1 MRNTI
6 TRSFTTCFA
15 SCKVYE
21 NGKLLDA
28 VVTLPEFCTLTATAE
43 KYIRKNPSIISGKLV
58 DVLSIDKQTTLYGI
72 DESDFLKYAR
82 PYEQRGKETRNMITK
97 TVKGFIGEYL
107 YMSTDTRELCKREV
121 SVPTDMEKKL
131 DKYAKSIE
139 LDNEKAIL
147 IENLKPIEALYAMS
161 ESDFRKYG
169 KKMIDHQHY
178 AE

>member
-6 TRSFTTCFA
+6 TRSFTTCLA
-15 SCKVYE
+15 TCKVYE
-21 NGKLLDA
+21 NGNLLDA
-28 VVTLPEFCTLTATAE
+28 IVALPDFCTLTTTAE
-43 KYIRKNPSIISGKLV
+43 KYIRKNPSVISGKLV
-58 DVLSIDKQTTLYGI
+58 EVIQIDKETTLYGM
-72 DESDFLKYAR
+72 DESDFLKYAK

-107 YMSTDTRELCKREV
+107 YMSTETHELCKRSV
-121 SVPTDMEKKL
+121 SVPAEMSGKL
-131 DKYAKSIE
+131 DKYAKTIE
-139 LDNEKAIL
+139 QAGEKAIT
-147 IENLKPIEALYAMS
+147 IENLKPIEALYGMS

>member
-15 SCKVYE
+15 ACKVYE
-21 NGKLLDA
+21 NGNLFDA
-28 VVTLPEFCTLTATAE
+28 IIALPDFCTLVTTAE
-43 KYIRKNPSIISGKLV
+43 KYIRKNPSVISGKLV
-58 DVLSIDKQTTLYGI
+58 DVLSVDKETTLYGM
-72 DESDFLKYAR
+72 DESDFLKYAK

-97 TVKGFIGEYL
+97 TVKGFIGDYL
-107 YMSTDTRELCKREV
+107 YMSTDTRELFKREV
-121 SVPTDMEKKL
+121 SVPADMVKKL

-169 KKMIDHQHY
+169 KKMVDYQHY

>member
-6 TRSFTTCFA
+6 TRTFTACLA

-28 VVTLPEFCTLTATAE
+28 IITLPDFCTLLSTAE
-43 KYIRKNPSIISGKLV
+43 KYIRKNPSTISGKLV
-58 DVLSIDKQTTLYGI
+58 DVLSIDKETVLYGM
-72 DESDFLKYAR
+72 DESDFIKYAS

-97 TVKGFIGEYL
+97 TVKGYVGEYL
-107 YMSTDTRELCKREV
+107 YMSVATHEVCKRNV
-121 SVPTDMEKKL
+121 SVPADMSKKL

-139 LDNEKAIL
+139 QVGEKAIT

-161 ESDFRKYG
+161 ETDFRKYG
-169 KKMIDHQHY
+169 KKMKDHQHY
-178 AE
+178 VE

>member
-6 TRSFTTCFA
+6 TRSFTTCLVT
-15 SCKVYE
+15 CKVYE
-21 NGKLLDA
+21 NGKLLDSM
-28 VVTLPEFCTLTATAE
+28 VTLPDFCTNTVAAE
-43 KYIRKNPSIISGKLV
+43 KYIRKNPSVISGKLV
-58 DVLSIDKQTTLYGI
+58 EVTKIDKQTTLYGM
-72 DESDFLKYAR
+72 DESDFLKHAK
-82 PYEQRGKETRNMITK
+82 PFEQRGKETRNMITK

-107 YMSTDTRELCKREV
+107 YMSTDTHELCKRNV
-121 SVPTDMEKKL
+121 SVPADMSKKL

-139 LDNEKAIL
+139 QAGEKAIT

-169 KKMIDHQHY
+169 KKMVDHQHF

>member
-6 TRSFTTCFA
+6 TRSFTTCLA
-15 SCKVYE
+15 TCKVYE
-21 NGKLLDA
+21 NGNLLDA
-28 VVTLPEFCTLTATAE
+28 IVALPDFCTLTTTAE

-58 DVLSIDKQTTLYGI
+58 DVLTIEKQTTLYGM
-72 DESDFLKYAR
+72 DESEFLTHAK

-107 YMSTDTRELCKREV
+107 YMSTDTRELCKRTV
-121 SVPTDMEKKL
+121 SVPLDMAKKL

-161 ESDFRKYG
+161 EADFRKYG

>member
-6 TRSFTTCFA
+6 TRSFTTCLA
-15 SCKVYE
+15 TCKVYE
-21 NGKLLDA
+21 NGNLLDA
-28 VVTLPEFCTLTATAE
+28 IVTLPDFCTLTTTAE

-58 DVLSIDKQTTLYGI
+58 DVLSIDKQTTLYGM
-72 DESDFLKYAR
+72 DESEFLAHAK
-82 PYEQRGKETRNMITK
+82 PYDQRGKETRNMITK

-121 SVPTDMEKKL
+121 SVPADMAKKL